1 MTGNHNGAAILKD
14 VVAFVDVWSS
24 SKNEN
29 YSKTF
34 ALQLMDMGAVVT
46 KTFNKQ
52 VTHVVFKDGH
62 QKTWQKAKKTGV
74 KLVSV
79 LWVESCKESGQRAD
93 ESLYPAVWDEFNKRT
108 VNILHRCMQ
117 PTDKKVRTPQNDK
130 RMQRKLDRMI
140 KDLNLPK
147 SPIATS
153 FPSVIFDEEGTLVY
167 NPTLVKRADSMA
179 KRLDEMKQKRENL
192 SPTASQMIESGSSQ
206 SSHRPSIGNSPSGSF
221 FQNLEE
227 ESADL
232 NSSFG
237 DLFGG
242 SLKKNEKELPKET
255 PTSNA
260 GIESNDESQE
270 RNITCSPPIKKP
282 KRHSARVKSQ
292 PKSTAFSNKDT
303 CDGKPSEEDKRQK
316 SIEESNRRV
325 SLNMEENDNGSK
337 LNSVVNC
344 STAVDVCTNKLT
356 CKKETTDNNISVV
369 SPREYSTF
377 VKTSGKQKKGSI
389 NSVMKTPSK
398 SLGCSPSKDELEYE
412 DYFYSANVR
421 KHDPC
426 IRRSSLGNLSSRS
439 ISFPQFVLEQPPGKR
454 KRSDEEN
461 TTGTINSK
469 KRNLQNPTVSR
480 KYPPSDRNHYV
491 PTANYANCSQY
502 PQIGSGFQNTQK
514 EKMKKFCFVTSE
526 QKRVKRPAGIKKAL
540 NWHHC
545 LLIIL
550 WYLNYAVLI
559 SVICHVK
566 IYYKVS
572 KLGKYIVE
580 SKSCN
585 SSHKF
590 SVLGSLFT
598 VMSDWQDAT
607 FLLTI
612 APQKQKSSTPSGVKE
627 FPQFV
632 KPIVT
637 FTAGRFAVG
646 LTQSKVTRTLVMT
659 SMPSDKQNVVI
670 QVVNKLGGFSFTDTV
685 CESTTHVVTG
695 HPRRTL
701 NVLLGIARG
710 CWILSFEWIL
720 WCLERGQW
728 IPEEPYELSDQFPA
742 APICRLQQHLSAGEH
757 QQDLFARQ
765 PVMFISPL
773 SQPPCGRLAELIL
786 LCGGKVC
793 RTVRQAGICIGHHKG
808 KTAPGTHCLSE
819 QWVLDCITHLKQFPY
834 ENYLLE

>member
-108 VNILHRCMQ
+108 HRCMQ

-461 TTGTINSK
+461 TTGCGSKSSAGDQSVNSFEMYKNQTHRCNEK
-469 KRNLQNPTVSR
+469 KL
-480 KYPPSDRNHYV
+480 
-491 PTANYANCSQY
+491 
-502 PQIGSGFQNTQK
+502 
-514 EKMKKFCFVTSE
+514 KME
-526 QKRVKRPAGIKKAL
+526 QKI
-540 NWHHC
+540 
-545 LLIIL
+545 
-550 WYLNYAVLI
+550 
-559 SVICHVK
+559 
-566 IYYKVS
+566 
-572 KLGKYIVE
+572 
-580 SKSCN
+580 
-585 SSHKF
+585 
-590 SVLGSLFT
+590 
-598 VMSDWQDAT
+598 
-607 FLLTI
+607 
-612 APQKQKSSTPSGVKE
+612 
-627 FPQFV
+627 
-632 KPIVT
+632 
-637 FTAGRFAVG
+637 
-646 LTQSKVTRTLVMT
+646 KVTRTLVMT

>member
-1 MTGNHNGAAILKD
+1 
-14 VVAFVDVWSS
+14 
-24 SKNEN
+24 
-29 YSKTF
+29 
-34 ALQLMDMGAVVT
+34 
-46 KTFNKQ
+46 
-52 VTHVVFKDGH
+52 
-62 QKTWQKAKKTGV
+62 
-74 KLVSV
+74 
-79 LWVESCKESGQRAD
+79 
-93 ESLYPAVWDEFNKRT
+93 
-108 VNILHRCMQ
+108 MQ

-461 TTGTINSK
+461 TTGCGSKSSAGDQSVNSFEMYKNQTHRCNEK
-469 KRNLQNPTVSR
+469 KL
-480 KYPPSDRNHYV
+480 
-491 PTANYANCSQY
+491 
-502 PQIGSGFQNTQK
+502 
-514 EKMKKFCFVTSE
+514 KME
-526 QKRVKRPAGIKKAL
+526 QKI
-540 NWHHC
+540 
-545 LLIIL
+545 
-550 WYLNYAVLI
+550 
-559 SVICHVK
+559 
-566 IYYKVS
+566 
-572 KLGKYIVE
+572 
-580 SKSCN
+580 
-585 SSHKF
+585 
-590 SVLGSLFT
+590 
-598 VMSDWQDAT
+598 
-607 FLLTI
+607 
-612 APQKQKSSTPSGVKE
+612 
-627 FPQFV
+627 
-632 KPIVT
+632 
-637 FTAGRFAVG
+637 
-646 LTQSKVTRTLVMT
+646 KVTRTLVMT

>member
-1 MTGNHNGAAILKD
+1 
-14 VVAFVDVWSS
+14 
-24 SKNEN
+24 
-29 YSKTF
+29 
-34 ALQLMDMGAVVT
+34 MDMGAVVT

-93 ESLYPAVWDEFNKRT
+93 ESLYPAVWDELQCFSFLLLK
-108 VNILHRCMQ
+108 HRCMQ

-206 SSHRPSIGNSPSGSF
+206 SSHRPSIGNSPSSSF

-255 PTSNA
+255 SSSNVR
-260 GIESNDESQE
+260 IDKSNDDCLI
-270 RNITCSPPIKKP
+270 ITPLSLVNLGHRSAHSALPPPETSVIRHAVSSTVPDRRVGADWRRYKSVAHVTAVVSNPIQSEGHWSPPCVTNSSP
-282 KRHSARVKSQ
+282 MSG
-292 PKSTAFSNKDT
+292 TT
-303 CDGKPSEEDKRQK
+303 
-316 SIEESNRRV
+316 V
-325 SLNMEENDNGSK
+325 SL
-337 LNSVVNC
+337 VHHC
-344 STAVDVCTNKLT
+344 
-356 CKKETTDNNISVV
+356 
-369 SPREYSTF
+369 
-377 VKTSGKQKKGSI
+377 
-389 NSVMKTPSK
+389 
-398 SLGCSPSKDELEYE
+398 
-412 DYFYSANVR
+412 
-421 KHDPC
+421 
-426 IRRSSLGNLSSRS
+426 LGNSW
-439 ISFPQFVLEQPPGKR
+439 
-454 KRSDEEN
+454 
-461 TTGTINSK
+461 
-469 KRNLQNPTVSR
+469 
-480 KYPPSDRNHYV
+480 
-491 PTANYANCSQY
+491 
-502 PQIGSGFQNTQK
+502 
-514 EKMKKFCFVTSE
+514 FCFVTSE
-526 QKRVKRPAGIKKAL
+526 QKSNRRPAGIKKAL
-540 NWHHC
+540 ISAFYQNFIYVYV
-545 LLIIL
+545 LMIL
-550 WYLNYAVLI
+550 WYWKYAVLI
-559 SVICHVK
+559 SEICHVK
-566 IYYKVS
+566 MYVS
-572 KLGKYIVE
+572 SIITQMYQNTVKTCNEKKLKME
-580 SKSCN
+580 
-585 SSHKF
+585 
-590 SVLGSLFT
+590 
-598 VMSDWQDAT
+598 
-607 FLLTI
+607 
-612 APQKQKSSTPSGVKE
+612 QKMKTSSTPSGVKE

-632 KPIVT
+632 KSIVT

-646 LTQSKVTRTLVMT
+646 LTHSKVTRTLVMT

-670 QVVNKLGGFSFTDTV
+670 QVVNKLGGFSFADTV

-765 PVMFISPL
+765 PVMFVSPL

-793 RTVRQAGICIGHHKG
+793 KTVRQAGICIGHHKG

-819 QWVLDCITHLKQFPY
+819 QWVLGKALPQRAT
-834 ENYLLE
+834 YLNCC